1 MLLFL
6 YLIWLILNGGLTL
19 EICLLGLGLI
29 ALLALAVWILFD
41 YSWQTELRFWRR
53 LPFFL
58 AFVCVLIWK
67 ILLANLDVL
76 QIILFREKKIQP
88 VLVRCHTCLKTEFC
102 RFLLAN
108 SITLTPGTI
117 TVSMQDDLLTIHCL
131 RKNMLEDTEHGL
143 IVRLL
148 QRLEA

>member
-29 ALLALAVWILFD
+29 ALLALPVRVLFG
-41 YSWQTELRFWRR
+41 YGWRTELRFWRS

-58 AFVCVLIWK
+58 AFIAVLLWK

-76 QIILFREKKIQP
+76 QLILNREKKIQP
-88 VLVRCHTCLKTEFC
+88 VLVHCHTCLKTEFC

-108 SITLTPGTI
+108 CITLTPGTI
-117 TVSMQDDLLTIHCL
+117 TVAMQDDQLTVHCL
-131 RKNMLEDTEHGL
+131 RKDMLEDTEHGV

-148 QRLEA
+148 QHLEA